1 MFLEGD
7 SNRLKQ
13 VVINLLDNAIKFTPP
28 GKQVT
33 VQLEELEDEVVI
45 TIADQGIGMSKE
57 ELKHAK
63 DKFYKGTSK
72 KSGSGLGLAICD
84 EIVEL
89 HGGKLLLDS
98 LPGSGTTVQI
108 RLRR

>member
-1 MFLEGD
+1 MI
-7 SNRLKQ
+7 
-13 VVINLLDNAIKFTPP
+13 INLLDNAIKFTAP
-28 GKQVT
+28 GKRVE
-33 VQLEELEDEVVI
+33 VSLEELSEEIVI

-57 ELKHAK
+57 ELRHAK

-89 HGGKLLLDS
+89 HGGKMTLES
-98 LPGSGTTVQI
+98 AQGKGTTVTVL
-108 RLRR
+108 LRR